1 MKNFFKM
8 LLASILGI
16 LIVNVLVFIILLSM
30 VAVIGAG
37 EPVIVKD
44 NSILKIS
51 LNRPL
56 EDRAGI
62 PAIDVFNFDI
72 KSNLGLNNILNG
84 IEFAKYDNRIKG
96 VCLELSSIQ
105 AGLAS
110 VEEIRN
116 ALLDFKESGKYVLAY
131 AESYSQKAYYLATV
145 ADKIYLNPF
154 GSVDFRGISAQL
166 TFFKGLLDKLGIDVQ
181 IIRHGKFKSAIE
193 PFTLSKMSDEN
204 REQIKSYTGSVWNY
218 ILQTISASRDISI
231 EELNGIA
238 NNLELAMAGDALN
251 KKFVDKLFYKDELIA
266 ELTKYS
272 GGTTINTIDIN
283 KYHITPLTLPAHG
296 KDKIAVIYAS
306 GEIMTGEGDTEIMS
320 ENIIEAIGK
329 ARKDSTVK
337 AVVFRVNSPG
347 GSAEASEFIARELE
361 ITKAKKPVVISM
373 GNLAASGG
381 YWIATPSDKIF
392 AHHTTLT
399 GSIGV
404 FGMIPNIEKAAKEKL
419 GITFDVVTTNE
430 HSDFPSISRPLKQ
443 NEKDYLQKTVEYVY
457 SQFTGKV
464 AKSRN
469 LSLERVDSIGQG
481 RVWSGVNAFDLGLI
495 DYFGGIKDAIQEAA
509 RLADIS
515 DYSIVEL
522 PKELSTLEM
531 LMKTFETKVLHPSGN
546 ELVHSLKHYKYLI
559 NSIRNFGIVAKLP
572 YEIEIE

>member
-16 LIVNVLVFIILLSM
+16 LTVTVLVFITLLSM
-30 VAVIGAG
+30 VAVIGAD

-51 LNRPL
+51 LNKPL

-62 PAIDVFNFDI
+62 PSIDVVNFDI
-72 KSNLGLNNILNG
+72 RSNLGLNNILNG
-84 IEFAKYDNRIKG
+84 IERAKSDNRIKG
-96 VCLELSSIQ
+96 VYLELSTIQ

-116 ALLDFKESGKYVLAY
+116 ALLDFKETGKYVLAY

-154 GSVDFRGISAQL
+154 GSVDFRGISSQL
-166 TFFKGLLDKLGIDVQ
+166 TFFKGLLDKLGVDVQ
-181 IIRHGKFKSAIE
+181 IIRHGKFKAAVE

-204 REQIKSYTGSVWNY
+204 REQIKSYTGSIWNY
-218 ILQTISASRDISI
+218 IVQTISSSRDISV
-231 EELNGIA
+231 EELNRIA
-238 NNLELAMAGDALN
+238 DNLELAVAEDALD
-251 KKFVDKLFYKDELIA
+251 KKFVDKLFYKDELLA

-272 GGTTINTIDIN
+272 GETSLNTIDID
-283 KYHITPLTLPAHG
+283 KYYITPLIFPAHG
-296 KDKIAVIYAS
+296 QDKIAVIYAS

-320 ENIIEAIGK
+320 KNIIEAIGK

-347 GSAEASEFIARELE
+347 GRADASEFIARELE
-361 ITKAKKPVVISM
+361 ITKARKPVVVSM

-381 YWIATPSDKIF
+381 YWISTPGDKIF

-419 GITFDVVTTNE
+419 GITFEVVTTNE

-443 NEKDYLQKTVEYVY
+443 SEKDYLQKTVEYVY

-469 LSLERVDSIGQG
+469 LSPERVDSIGQG
-481 RVWSGVNAFDLGLI
+481 RVWSGVNAFDIGLI
-495 DYFGGIKDAIQEAA
+495 DYFGGIKDAVREAA
-509 RLADIS
+509 RLANIA
-515 DYSIVEL
+515 DYSILEL
-522 PKELSTLEM
+522 PKELSAFEM

-546 ELVHSLKHYKYLI
+546 ELVHSLKHYSYLI
-559 NSIRNFGIVAKLP
+559 NSIRNFGVVAKLP
-572 YEIEIE
+572 YEVEIE